1 MYRNRQLERWKLNL
15 WYDLEHKVKQGSRGR
30 SQTQIHE
37 VLAQDPELILLPDM
51 IPQSEPVSAQCY
63 IH

>member
-51 IPQSEPVSAQCY
+51 TP
-63 IH
+63 